1 MKAVVNYL
9 LAALILGAVAVLFLA
24 SSLLDRRLASAEREL
39 VTLNLVES
47 ARRYA
52 EVSRYLDYATNVPW
66 LLTGTRADIR
76 ARRAAIRYWQSDYD
90 SLLAD
95 YGDPRSAAVQN
106 NPALQFIVA
115 NAAYR
120 ALQNAAGQPTAAA
133 GTPPE
138 HPTAAAA
145 ARTPPANALD
155 RGSAIGGRG
164 PGNPQGTGAGTRQQ
178 ALGALD
184 RAIRAHLQLLQ
195 NSRGHPD
202 AAFNYEY
209 LIRLRQVI
217 AKGRDWPTDR
227 REEVLGREGVPPPD
241 ADMHEIKIYV
251 PVEVDEESEKPTMGE
266 GEPIRKRG

>member
-24 SSLLDRRLASAEREL
+24 RSLLDRRLASAEREL
-39 VTLNLVES
+39 VTLNLAES

-66 LLTGTRADIR
+66 LLTGTRADLQ

-120 ALQNAAGQPTAAA
+120 ALQNAAGQATAAAAA
-133 GTPPE
+133 GTPP
-138 HPTAAAA
+138 AS
-145 ARTPPANALD
+145 ALD
-155 RGSAIGGRG
+155 RGSAIGRRG

-217 AKGRDWPTDR
+217 ARGRDWPTDR
-227 REEVLGREGVPPPD
+227 REELLGREGVPPPD